1 MARPV
6 LTLTRMKSIVLASL
20 LSLAAACDLSGG
32 ERAQND
38 EDDWFGGGSGSDGC
52 PEASCSDTT
61 PSGLHFYGED
71 ISEHDWLSDL
81 VILGPQPTA
90 AGGHQR
96 VRLTGLNG
104 ASFEAVTDGTSGIE
118 VDSIDQSTDSV
129 VLRGTGNGSNYL
141 RILDPSDHSLYDR
154 KLLDGA
160 AVEGISVQPIEW
172 ERGNGQPWVFKGLS
186 KVAVAL
192 AGHVVDNGTSYSARL
207 VDSTM
212 TMELPA
218 GVTRAAWDAISIP
231 LAASQQTIVVQAGDG
246 GPVSVD
252 VTVVDHI
259 DRIEPYQI
267 PTTMVQGQLLQFC
280 FHGIANDRPVAGLA
294 WTFTLNDMPASGL
307 ANNCVLVGEA
317 SVGPLDIAA
326 MTEGFRTTVHV
337 NVVDGAPRVAPNQ
350 RRTVSSE
357 GERAATIL
365 EQP

>member
-6 LTLTRMKSIVLASL
+6 LTLTCMKSIVLASI
-20 LSLAAACDLSGG
+20 LSLAAACDDSGG
-32 ERAQND
+32 ERAQNN
-38 EDDWFGGGSGSDGC
+38 EDDWFGGGSGSGWC
-52 PEASCSDTT
+52 PEATCSDTT
-61 PSGLHFYGED
+61 PNGLHFYGED
-71 ISEHDWLSDL
+71 ISAHDWLSDL

-104 ASFEAVTDGTSGIE
+104 ALFEAVTDGTSGIA

-129 VLRGTGNGSNYL
+129 VLRGTGTGSNYL

-160 AVEGISVQPIEW
+160 AVENISVQPIEW
-172 ERGNGQPWVFKGLS
+172 ESGNGQPWVFKGLS

-192 AGHVVDNGTSYSARL
+192 YGHVVDDGTSYSARL

-212 TMELPA
+212 TMQLPT

-252 VTVVDHI
+252 LTVVDHI

-267 PTTMVQGQLLQFC
+267 PTTMLEGQLVHAC

-294 WTFTLNDMPASGL
+294 WTFTLNDMIAGGL
-307 ANNCVLVGEA
+307 AKNCVLVSA
-317 SVGPLDIAA
+317 ATVGTLDIAA

-337 NVVDGAPRVAPNQ
+337 NVVDGAPHVAPTLQ
-350 RRTVSSE
+350 RMVSSE
-357 GERAATIL
+357 GERAATM
-365 EQP
+365 P